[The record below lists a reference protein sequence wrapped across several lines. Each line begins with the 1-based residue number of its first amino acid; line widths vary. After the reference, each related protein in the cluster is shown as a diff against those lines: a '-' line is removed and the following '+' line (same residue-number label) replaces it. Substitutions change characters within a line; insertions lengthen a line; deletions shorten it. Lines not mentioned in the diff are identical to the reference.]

1 MTMTKTHCGKI
12 ARHLGRGRRASSLG
26 GRREE
31 GGGRREEGGEA
42 ARQGEGRWKRPPVA
56 PTPPLTLVLAWLL
69 SCDFVSRGG
78 APRGERQP
86 STRAPTARHHRAR
99 GGCSSSSLSSSSS

>member
-69 SCDFVSRGG
+69 SCDFV
-78 APRGERQP
+78 APAEHA
-86 STRAPTARHHRAR
+86 RAD
-99 GGCSSSSLSSSSS
+99 CSPPPCSWRLLLLLPLLLLL